1 MSQYKKDNFN
11 RIWNKE
17 SSNSRDKLKAK
28 VKQRGLKPT
37 EKNCFDYYM
46 GYIRAW
52 RDRRGNVS
60 HLNSF
65 YNKAYMKSIGRN
77 KYGRIIKHTSKKKK

>member
-17 SSNSRDKLKAK
+17 SSKSRDTLKYK
-28 VKQRGLKPT
+28 VKQRGLQPT
-37 EKNCFDYYM
+37 EKNCFEYYM

-52 RDRRGNVS
+52 KDRRGNVS

-65 YNKAYMKSIGRN
+65 YNESYMRSIGRN
-77 KYGRIIKHTSKKKK
+77 KYGRPIKHTSKKKK

>member
-1 MSQYKKDNFN
+1 M
-11 RIWNKE
+11 
-17 SSNSRDKLKAK
+17 AK
-28 VKQRGLKPT
+28 VKQRGLQPT
-37 EKNCFDYYM
+37 EKNCFEYYM

-65 YNKAYMKSIGRN
+65 YNKANMKSIGRN
-77 KYGRIIKHTSKKKK
+77 KYGRSQKSSTKK

>member
-1 MSQYKKDNFN
+1 
-11 RIWNKE
+11 
-17 SSNSRDKLKAK
+17 
-28 VKQRGLKPT
+28 
-37 EKNCFDYYM
+37 M

-65 YNKAYMKSIGRN
+65 YNESYMRSIGRN
-77 KYGRIIKHTSKKKK
+77 KYGRPIKHTSKKKK